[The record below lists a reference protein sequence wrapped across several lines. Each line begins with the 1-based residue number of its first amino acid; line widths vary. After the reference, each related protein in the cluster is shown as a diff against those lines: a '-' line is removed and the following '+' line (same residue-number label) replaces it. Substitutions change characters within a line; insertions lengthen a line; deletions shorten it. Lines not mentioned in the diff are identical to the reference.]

1 MKGQDEILRMRMN
14 GLKPEWV
21 HIYDFP
27 YPTDW
32 FEQKMIPSV
41 CTDNDL
47 IKTLDMRFLVNLKVC
62 VSSCSEKRAKELFEA
77 CKHAKASFV
86 AVVHVQTDK
95 KPWKQD
101 GWTGFYNA
109 NNSR

>member
-1 MKGQDEILRMRMN
+1 MKGQDEIIRMRMN

-32 FEQKMIPSV
+32 LEQEMTPSI

-47 IKTLDMRFLVNLKVC
+47 IKTLDMRFLINLKVC
-62 VSSCSEKRAKELFEA
+62 VSSCSEKRAMALFEA
-77 CKHAKASFV
+77 CKQAKVTLV
-86 AVVHVQTDK
+86 AAAHVQTDK
-95 KPWKQD
+95 PTWKQD
-101 GWTGFYNA
+101 GWTGIYNA
-109 NNSR
+109 ITH